1 MKRYMASQ
9 ESGRSMIEMLGV
21 LAIIG
26 VLSVGGIAGYSMA
39 MSKFK
44 TTKSIDQIQT
54 ITTNVRTLLAS
65 QRRWPSISSPAIWYT
80 LGILTEETY
89 DGSKGV
95 NSYGGNIN
103 INSGTSATRVV
114 SIQYTGIPQ
123 DACVKLGTTD
133 WGSDPGSGLM
143 YISIGSNTYVWE
155 GTSANNQL
163 PPDVTNVVTHCGNK
177 NSNTIT
183 WGYK

>member
-65 QRRWPSISSPAIWYT
+65 QRRWPKISTAAIWYT
-80 LGILTEETY
+80 LGILTEETF
-89 DGSKGV
+89 DGSNGI
-95 NSYGGNIN
+95 NSYGGTIV
-103 INSGTSATRVV
+103 IDSGDSTKRVV
-114 SIQYTGIPQ
+114 SIKYTGIPQ

-143 YISIGSNTYVWE
+143 YIAIGSNTYTWD
-155 GTSANNQL
+155 GTGAASL
-163 PPDVTNVVTHCGNK
+163 PPDVTNVVSHCANK